1 MAVRPASSLVDTVP
15 LVSSVEL
22 ADFFTKHFS
31 GYSKDHFAT
40 TFLAEGLAEEE
51 DDNLGYYEDGVK
63 RTLTDEQIAMFR
75 RTEIETLVRE
85 KRRSD
90 EAKADKADRA
100 LELEQ
105 DIAKDPRSQDTPLTG
120 TQASNVSLVPS
131 EAGPS
136 LQTKPRTE
144 DKKKKSHFKRNI
156 KPDLRKRTWDRVDH
170 GLETEEQFPT
180 TTCETATMIVRHHES
195 DAISGAGM
203 TARIT
208 PRIASLPSILRSGT
222 ALDSQPPTT
231 AAQTGIPA
239 DYCPSEAMEWGP
251 EERWLAEDIIIHF
264 ATKTSMTNVRRSSRV
279 LNLICDI
286 VDTSPASPGVIP
298 ESASGTEPQSP
309 LPNRRKLET
318 RAEVTCQITDG
329 QRTCMFYRHRDRF
342 PFRTPYMQTAQD
354 MNPSRRPVLKKC
366 YSGCMIDG
374 QLCPFAHSIACS
386 GV

>member
-1 MAVRPASSLVDTVP
+1 MAVLPASSLVDTVP

-75 RTEIETLVRE
+75 HTELETLARE

-105 DIAKDPRSQDTPLTG
+105 DIAKDPRSQDTPLAG
-120 TQASNVSLVPS
+120 TQASNVPLVPS

-170 GLETEEQFPT
+170 GLETLDYEEDIGRPSPKRNAGPQRRT
-180 TTCETATMIVRHHES
+180 
-195 DAISGAGM
+195 ISYDD
-203 TARIT
+203 T
-208 PRIASLPSILRSGT
+208 P
-222 ALDSQPPTT
+222 QPPTMN
-231 AAQTGIPA
+231 AGR
-239 DYCPSEAMEWGP
+239 YS
-251 EERWLAEDIIIHF
+251 
-264 ATKTSMTNVRRSSRV
+264 
-279 LNLICDI
+279 
-286 VDTSPASPGVIP
+286 DT
-298 ESASGTEPQSP
+298 
-309 LPNRRKLET
+309 T
-318 RAEVTCQITDG
+318 RT
-329 QRTCMFYRHRDRF
+329 
-342 PFRTPYMQTAQD
+342 
-354 MNPSRRPVLKKC
+354 
-366 YSGCMIDG
+366 
-374 QLCPFAHSIACS
+374 
-386 GV
+386 